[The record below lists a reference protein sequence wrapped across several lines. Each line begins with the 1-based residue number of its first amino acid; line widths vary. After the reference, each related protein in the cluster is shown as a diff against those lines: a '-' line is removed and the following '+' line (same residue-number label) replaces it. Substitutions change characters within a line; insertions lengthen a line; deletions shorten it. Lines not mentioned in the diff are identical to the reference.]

1 MLSFVHMIADLWQGI
16 INTFD
21 KYPIQIGEYQVSVIW
36 LIFAFLVVG
45 FVVSYYWKGAR
56 T

>member
-1 MLSFVHMIADLWQGI
+1 MLGFVQLIADFWQSI
-16 INTFD
+16 IALFD
-21 KYPIQIGEYQVSVIW
+21 KYPIEIGDYKISVIW

>member
-1 MLSFVHMIADLWQGI
+1 MLSFVQMIADFWQSI
-16 INTFD
+16 IYLFD
-21 KYPIQIGEYQVSVIW
+21 CYPIQIGEYKVSIIW